1 MKLQYLDDYKLIESD
16 DGKVTGVGILKGV
29 YAGVL
34 YHYGKAQIREEEDHA
49 KVVFDYTIVN
59 PGNHDFDD
67 LTKDTE
73 FHTIIGDILTEIL
86 LSKAEHEKI
95 RNDDIK
101 EFDI

>member
-1 MKLQYLDDYKLIESD
+1 MTLQYLEDYKLVESD

-34 YHYGKAQIREEEDHA
+34 YHYGQAQIREEEDHA
-49 KVVFDYTIVN
+49 RVVFDYTIVN
-59 PGNHDFDD
+59 PGSHDIDD

-95 RNDDIK
+95 RDNDIK